1 MKKDI
6 MNWPTLK
13 EIERDLFKVLQHTF
27 ADVLSKVLE
36 DLDQQITATRD
47 KGRFRYKDKRPLT
60 LDTLFGLF
68 PSREIT
74 IKTEKLASTFIFWIA
89 ILRLTDPRELVP
101 QLNHLRWN
109 WPCQAVPIAM
119 HLPP

>member
-13 EIERDLFKVLQHTF
+13 EIERDLFKVLQHAF

-47 KGRFRYKDKRPLT
+47 KGRFR
-60 LDTLFGLF
+60 
-68 PSREIT
+68 
-74 IKTEKLASTFIFWIA
+74 
-89 ILRLTDPRELVP
+89 
-101 QLNHLRWN
+101 
-109 WPCQAVPIAM
+109 
-119 HLPP
+119 